1 MGIAFSP
8 ASGSLELLEYSG
20 TLGTTVTILYEAP
33 TGGEGGEGGAAVS
46 ATVAITNV
54 VYADTLVST
63 PEDLILEF
71 VEGESTF
78 TFSSKFE
85 DMFYRI
91 IKYLLYDDDNVNL
104 DPNYNIK
111 TYLEAHRF
119 KDLPE
124 LYTGIWEFV
133 PSPVQT
139 RQIPFSVSYDAV
151 ITTTTPADP
160 ETGLGGGSSSSNESG
175 TATWTFTVSED
186 WEELISRFTQA
197 VNNGSRYKFA
207 QSNYPELNV

>member
-8 ASGSLELLEYSG
+8 ASGSLELIEFTG
-20 TLGTTVTILYEAP
+20 TTGTTVTILYEAP
-33 TGGEGGEGGAAVS
+33 TGGVEG
-46 ATVAITNV
+46 ATVSGTVTITNV
-54 VYADTLVST
+54 VYGDTVVST
-63 PEDLILEF
+63 PDDLVIDF

-91 IKYLLYDDDNVNL
+91 IKYLVYDVDNVNL

-133 PSPVQT
+133 PSPIQT
-139 RQIPFSVSYDAV
+139 RSVPFLVSYNAEV
-151 ITTTTPADP
+151 TTTIPADP
-160 ETGLGGGSSSSNESG
+160 QTGLGGSSETINESG
-175 TATWTFTVSED
+175 TATWTFMISED
-186 WEELISRFTQA
+186 PEELMKRFLEA
-197 VNNGSRYKFA
+197 VDGGSRYVYAKTK
-207 QSNYPELNV
+207 YPELNF